1 MSNKQILQKRLVKYL
16 AILGFLAVFS
26 AIYEAFSHQVY
37 SAPMIFLFAIP
48 LVLGALPT
56 VLSIKIPKLHIKN
69 PWQNLT
75 HIFAVAT
82 LTVGSVLAGVFE
94 IYGSSNAFIIWY
106 FMVGGVM
113 LAASF
118 AMWLMG
124 FLRLRHQS
132 FGENNRR
139 D

>member
-16 AILGFLAVFS
+16 AISGFLAVFS

-37 SAPMIFLFAIP
+37 SAPIILLFAIP
-48 LVLGALPT
+48 LILGALPT
-56 VLSIKIPKLHIKN
+56 IISMKFPKLHIKN
-69 PWQNLT
+69 AWQNLI

-82 LTVGSVLAGVFE
+82 LTVGSALAGVFE
-94 IYGSSNAFIIWY
+94 IYGSSNAFVVWY
-106 FMVGGVM
+106 FVVGGAM
-113 LAASF
+113 LAVSF

-124 FLRLRHQS
+124 FLRLRHQF

>member
-16 AILGFLAVFS
+16 AISGILAVFR

-48 LVLGALPT
+48 LIFGALPT
-56 VLSIKIPKLHIKN
+56 ILSMKFLKLHIKN
-69 PWQNLT
+69 PWQNLI

-82 LTVGSVLAGVFE
+82 LTVGSALAGVFE
-94 IYGSSNAFIIWY
+94 IYGSSNAFVIWY
-106 FMVGGVM
+106 FVVGGAM
-113 LAASF
+113 LAVSF

-124 FLRLRHQS
+124 FLRLDHQS

>member
-16 AILGFLAVFS
+16 AISGFLAVFS

-48 LVLGALPT
+48 LISGALPT
-56 VLSIKIPKLHIKN
+56 IFSMKIPKLHIKN
-69 PWQNLT
+69 AWQNLI

-82 LTVGSVLAGVFE
+82 LTIGSALAGVFE
-94 IYGSSNAFIIWY
+94 IYGSANAFVIWY
-106 FMVGGVM
+106 FVVGGVM

-139 D
+139 G